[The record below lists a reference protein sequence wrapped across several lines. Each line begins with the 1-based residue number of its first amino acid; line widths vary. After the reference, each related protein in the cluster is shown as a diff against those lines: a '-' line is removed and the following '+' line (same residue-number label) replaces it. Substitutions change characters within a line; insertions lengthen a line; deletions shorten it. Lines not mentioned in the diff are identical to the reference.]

1 MAKENDIGSPLD
13 QLRKEL
19 ERAHQR
25 FLASLPESKR
35 LELEEMERTEVPSFL
50 RERERRLER
59 YIRGRRRQP

>member
-50 RERERRLER
+50 RERERRFER